1 MVQHGEIKVLNV
13 AEKPSVARALA
24 QVFRNCH
31 GPGGGMA
38 VRDRGSQRDVHEL
51 FTHENVHF
59 PNVYTQGDGRTV
71 NGPCTCVCEC
81 VCLSVA
87 IATTCRRHCMMLHIL
102 SKFNEPNSFS
112 LFPYPLSF
120 PSHSDTTYYDN
131 DIGSWPFGSTR
142 FYTRVWLDEV

>member
-1 MVQHGEIKVLNV
+1 MVQNGEIKVLNV

-31 GPGGGMA
+31 GTGGPGVAA

-71 NGPCTCVCEC
+71 HGPCTCCC
-81 VCLSVA
+81 C
-87 IATTCRRHCMMLHIL
+87 CC
-102 SKFNEPNSFS
+102 
-112 LFPYPLSF
+112 
-120 PSHSDTTYYDN
+120 
-131 DIGSWPFGSTR
+131 
-142 FYTRVWLDEV
+142 